1 MILDCMWCCG
11 IVSILFLRRTFPTFG
26 KIISKDF
33 VEAIKWRGL
42 HFRGMCKVPARI
54 TKVQKQRELQRSR
67 TLMTCTST
75 WSSGWFGVS
84 CVKAWLYT
92 MSSLYYRWTFI
103 RVLLSPLEAAAA
115 ELIIFSFLQIWRLT
129 LNIIRQQLQVLRSR
143 SKIIRLFL
151 SRWRSPD
158 PASLNQRVGPAA
170 CGNCS
175 AKTNQGKVQSSCPW
189 NRQLACNPLETTSS
203 AKMHN

>member
-67 TLMTCTST
+67 TLMTIMTT
-75 WSSGWFGVS
+75 WFSGWFGIS
-84 CVKAWLYT
+84 CVKAWLFT
-92 MSSLYYRWTFI
+92 LSRLYYRWTFI
-103 RVLLSPLEAAAA
+103 RVLLSSLEAAAA
-115 ELIIFSFLQIWRLT
+115 DWSFFISPNLT
-129 LNIIRQQLQVLRSR
+129 LDTQYNPTAAPGSEEQIENKPVVPLKMEISR
-143 SKIIRLFL
+143 SYQLIE
-151 SRWRSPD
+151 S
-158 PASLNQRVGPAA
+158 G
-170 CGNCS
+170 
-175 AKTNQGKVQSSCPW
+175 TSCQW
-189 NRQLACNPLETTSS
+189 
-203 AKMHN
+203 